1 MLRDERGRRTDVFT
15 LQWHLTNACGS
26 NCAHCYDR
34 SAREILTIEEARGVL
49 AGFAGFCWRRCVA
62 GRISLTGG
70 DPLLY
75 PGFWEFYESIAEAG
89 VPVAILGNPISA
101 DAVAALLRIQRPV
114 YYQISLE
121 GRRQHNDSVRGSGH
135 FDRALAFLDTAQRL
149 GLPVHVMLTLTRA
162 NLDEVVPLAEALR
175 DRATR
180 LTFNRLA
187 QVGAGASLAAP
198 TAAEY
203 AAFVERYL
211 LACRR
216 NPLLGLKDNL
226 INAARAR
233 LGARPFP
240 GCTGHGCGAA
250 FDFLALLPDGEV
262 HACRKL
268 PSRVG
273 HVRDASLDVVY
284 HSTAASRYRQGSS
297 ACQACRLRPHCGGCM
312 AVSYGRG
319 RDPLLDRDP
328 DCLYDG
334 R

>member
-1 MLRDERGRRTDVFT
+1 MLRDERGRHTSVFT

-26 NCAHCYDR
+26 HCAHCYDR
-34 SAREILTIEEARGVL
+34 SARKVLPLEEARRVL
-49 AGFAGFCWRRCVA
+49 ADFTGFCWRQRVA

-75 PGFWEFYESIAEAG
+75 PGFWELYESIAEAG
-89 VPVAILGNPISA
+89 VPVAILGNPIAA
-101 DAVAALLRIQRPV
+101 DETTALLRIQRPV

-121 GRRQHNDSVRGSGH
+121 GRRAHNDGVRGSGH
-135 FDRALAFLDTAQRL
+135 FDRALTFLDAAQRV

-162 NLDEVVPLAEALR
+162 NLGEVVPLAEELR
-175 DRATR
+175 NRAAR

-198 TAAEY
+198 TAVEY
-203 AAFVERYL
+203 AAFLDRYL
-211 LACRR
+211 LACLR

-226 INAARAR
+226 INVRRAQH
-233 LGARPFP
+233 GARPFP

-268 PSRVG
+268 PSLVG
-273 HVRDASLDVVY
+273 HLRDGSLDIVY
-284 HSTAASRYRQGSS
+284 HSAAAARYRRGSS

-312 AVSYGRG
+312 AVSFGRG
-319 RDPLLDRDP
+319 RDPLVDRDP

-334 R
+334 C

>member
-34 SAREILTIEEARGVL
+34 SARKTLAIEEARRVL
-49 AGFAGFCWRRCVA
+49 GDFTAFCWRQGVA

-75 PGFWEFYESIAEAG
+75 PDFWELYESVAEAG
-89 VPVAILGNPISA
+89 VPVALLGNPIGT
-101 DAVAALLRIQRPV
+101 DEITALLRVQRPL

-121 GRRQHNDSVRGSGH
+121 GRREHNDSVRGSGH
-135 FDRALAFLDTAQRL
+135 FDRARAFLDAAERL
-149 GLPVHVMLTLTRA
+149 GLPVHVMLTLTRS
-162 NLDEVVPLAEALR
+162 NIDEVVPLASELR
-175 DRATR
+175 GRAAR

-198 TAAEY
+198 TSAEY
-203 AAFVERYL
+203 SAFLERYL
-211 LACRR
+211 LACGS

-226 INAARAR
+226 INVTRAQR
-233 LGARPFP
+233 GARPFP

-268 PSRVG
+268 PSLVG
-273 HVRDASLDVVY
+273 HMRDESLDAAY
-284 HSTAASRYRQGSS
+284 HSTAASRYRRGSA

-312 AVSYGRG
+312 AVSFGRG

-334 R
+334 Y

>member
-1 MLRDERGRRTDVFT
+1 MLRDERGRQTEIFT

-34 SAREILTIEEARGVL
+34 SARAVLELGEARGVL
-49 AGFAGFCWRRCVA
+49 AGFMGFCWRRRVA
-62 GRISLTGG
+62 GRIVLTGG

-75 PGFWEFYESIAEAG
+75 PGFWELYEAIAEAG
-89 VPVAILGNPISA
+89 VPVAILGNPIGPEEI
-101 DAVAALLRIQRPV
+101 AALVQVQRPV

-121 GRRQHNDSVRGSGH
+121 GRREHNDRVRGPGH
-135 FDRALAFLDTAQRL
+135 FDRALGFIEAAQRS

-162 NLDEVVPLAEALR
+162 NLDEVMPLSEELR
-175 DRATR
+175 GRVER

-198 TAAEY
+198 TATEY
-203 AAFVERYL
+203 STFLERYL
-211 LACRR
+211 LACRHT
-216 NPLLGLKDNL
+216 PVLGLKDNL
-226 INAARAR
+226 INVTRAQR
-233 LGARPFP
+233 GVRPFP

-273 HVRDASLDVVY
+273 HVRDASLDDVY
-284 HSTAASRYRQGSS
+284 RSTAAARYRQGPI
-297 ACQACRLRPHCGGCM
+297 ACQACRLRSHCGGCM
-312 AVSYGRG
+312 AVSFGRG
-319 RDPLLDRDP
+319 RDPLVDRDP

-334 R
+334 C